1 MRISE
6 ESIKEVLY
14 AADIVEVIGEYVS
27 LKQSGKNYFALCPF
41 HKEKTPSFTVNRE
54 RGLFHCFGCGVGGN
68 VVSFLMKIEKLTFF
82 DAIETLA
89 KKFSIKLKYEGGY
102 YQDENKEIEKLY
114 EYSSITAQFF
124 HNNLLNT
131 NEGNQALK
139 YLKSRGIDESTVKAF
154 NLGYAL
160 SAWDGLLNFIK
171 KNNYDLEIFEQ
182 LGLII
187 KKEDGDYYDRF
198 RGRII
203 FPIYSNI
210 GKIIAFGGR
219 IITEDNEQPK
229 YLNSPESRIY
239 IKGKTLYG
247 LFQTK
252 EEIRK
257 AQFAILVEGY
267 MDFLSLYQNG
277 IRNVV
282 ASAGTSL
289 TNDQIYI
296 LSKIAPEINLV
307 FDGDDAGQKAAI
319 RSIQLMLQTEVNF
332 KIISLPE
339 KEDPDSFI
347 RKSGK
352 EKFFEL
358 IEDGK
363 NYIDYV
369 YSLALN
375 KKLLNDPNSKLKVI
389 DSLIE
394 YTARVRDPLRRE
406 LFARDIARKF
416 NVSEN
421 SVLQKLGKY
430 VKNFIKTEERQTEFQ
445 IERESV
451 NNAQNFIKNISPL
464 EKGLIKLVCEVD
476 HIHLDPIFAH
486 IEEQDFSNPL
496 VAEIFSVLK
505 KFYLDLEGT
514 DKIDIQIVINKLE
527 KEELKSVFSDALVEK
542 YKVSK
547 GWLEVEGVPQQE
559 GDLNKMIMD
568 YIKKIKIISLTQRI
582 DTLKQK
588 VINIDDINEKNKILE
603 EIQGLIKLRN
613 TYQNMTL

>member
-131 NEGNQALK
+131 NEGKQALK

-375 KKLLNDPNSKLKVI
+375 KKLLNDSNSKLKVI

-416 NVSEN
+416 NVSES

-464 EKGLIKLVCEVD
+464 EKGLIKLICEVK

>member
-375 KKLLNDPNSKLKVI
+375 KKLLNDSNSKLKVI